1 MTTEVEAVEE
11 KVLTPWEVALSF
23 KNGKNYETEATSR
36 RLAKLARAARKRL
49 LLTQKQMAMA
59 LDMTGGA
66 VCWWETGRSQP
77 TGGAKVL
84 LELIAAGDRGAI
96 NHVNDRL
103 RVRLQE
109 EAESKVE
116 KKAKKKAKKKKAEP
130 AAEVEPVAEEA
141 KVEEAAEAEPAAEKS
156 E

>member
-84 LELIAAGDRGAI
+84 LELIAAGEQGAI

-109 EAESKVE
+109 EAENKVE
-116 KKAKKKAKKKKAEP
+116 KKAKKKAKKKKEEP
-130 AAEVEPVAEEA
+130 AAEVEPAVEEVKAEEA
-141 KVEEAAEAEPAAEKS
+141 VEAEPAAEKS